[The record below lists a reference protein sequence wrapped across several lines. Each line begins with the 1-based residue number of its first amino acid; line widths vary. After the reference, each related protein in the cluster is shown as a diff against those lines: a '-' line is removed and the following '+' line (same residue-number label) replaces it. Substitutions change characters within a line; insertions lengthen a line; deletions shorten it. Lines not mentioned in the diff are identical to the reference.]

1 MNYKSFAA
9 LLQYKFWNTWALMS
23 GLLLSQTAVVS
34 FWMFIFSL
42 FSITYVVKG
51 ICISRPP
58 ALCLAPAPG
67 PGHQFLFTGPGLQF
81 VFTGPGPQFV
91 FTGPGPK
98 FVFTGPGPQF
108 VFTGPGPNFYLPAL
122 FSSKPGLADTNL
134 VPPICIYWP
143 WPTIFITVL
152 WICIY
157 LLIYSSSSGSSNINN
172 SSNFLGLDNTHI
184 SMPILVN

>member
-1 MNYKSFAA
+1 MSDRYHMKNKNFCIACLCIYNDKQVCWGVFVFPSPRPFA
-9 LLQYKFWNTWALMS
+9 W
-23 GLLLSQTAVVS
+23 
-34 FWMFIFSL
+34 
-42 FSITYVVKG
+42 
-51 ICISRPP
+51 PP
-58 ALCLAPAPG
+58 ALAP
-67 PGHQFLFTGPGLQF
+67 QF
-81 VFTGPGPQFV
+81 VSTGPGPQFV

-157 LLIYSSSSGSSNINN
+157 LLIYSSSSGSSIISN
-172 SSNFLGLDNTHI
+172 SSNFLGLHNTNI
-184 SMPILVN
+184 SMPILVNQGKQT